1 MISNNNIII
10 QVPSDG
16 VFVVI
21 FFKIMY
27 NKTIIRFS
35 FCDILTNQGLGKC
48 YQPRPSARLIKL
60 TSTLVIPDIPKIS
73 SNNCLIFAQKRPAF
87 FRVPPF

>member
-35 FCDILTNQGLGKC
+35 FCDILNNQGLGKC

-60 TSTLVIPDIPKIS
+60 TSTLSLDIRIS
-73 SNNCLIFAQKRPAF
+73 QKSNPII
-87 FRVPPF
+87 V

>member
-27 NKTIIRFS
+27 NNTITRFS

-48 YQPRPSARLIKL
+48 YQPSARLIKL
-60 TSTLVIPDIPKIS
+60 TSTLVIPDITKIS
-73 SNNCLIFAQKRPAF
+73 SNNCLIFVQKRPTF